1 MQVENEVLKIL
12 GRKGTIGMLEF
23 LNQHGKGQYMQM
35 RQFGATHTLNDR
47 TRELLKYGLME
58 HHLERERTRKE
69 WYEITEKGR
78 KILQYTQKLFFAG
91 LISEE
96 PEKQDKMDEKAK
108 REFLALLG
116 SKDTKEILQYLRQH
130 EKVQYTNFDLS
141 ISLPTFNTRLRKL
154 LKFGLVEHCIAKQ
167 PKRREWYEITERG
180 KNILKIMEDMG
191 LTEK

>member
-1 MQVENEVLKIL
+1 MQIKDEILEIL
-12 GRKGTIGMLEF
+12 GKKGTIGILEF
-23 LNQHGKGQYMQM
+23 LSQHDKGQYSQM
-35 RQFGATHTLNDR
+35 RQFGDTHILNDR
-47 TRELLKYGLME
+47 TRELLKYGLIK
-58 HHLERERTRKE
+58 HHLEREIKRKE

-78 KILQYTQKLFFAG
+78 KILQYAQKLFFAG

-96 PEKQDKMDEKAK
+96 SEKQDKMDEKAK

-116 SKDTKEILQYLRQH
+116 SKDTMKILQYLRQH
-130 EKVQYTNFDLS
+130 RKMQYTDFDLS
-141 ISLPTFNTRLRKL
+141 ISLPTLNTRLRKL
-154 LKFGLVEHCIAKQ
+154 LKFNLVEHCIAKQ